1 MQNNTP
7 QSLYDLL
14 LTRDFEPKATKNG
27 APPLNANGQEDILAA
42 NMFEFNYKTPNKNYG
57 TVVIL
62 LGDDNNLV
70 VYYGDNVG
78 RSMETEDKTSWYNF
92 LEQLKS
98 FAVRNMLT
106 FELDN
111 IKKLKYTMQG
121 LAAIKEGLFEGY
133 YGNRKVSYSDQP
145 KKTRLVIK
153 HNRALG
159 ETDARFRNIDS
170 LFVETENGER
180 YRVPSRS
187 LMHGKLLARHC
198 SEGGNPYDAFG
209 RHIND
214 VVTELS
220 TLSRF
225 IRASK
230 NKEFGNDAS
239 EMVETAI
246 RHYSDLKAKAKHM
259 ISKRGYQESCDSFDP
274 ASISDVEITTEAIR
288 NMFVTQM
295 LDQRIEEALPIL
307 ARLQG
312 TEMKEADEFES
323 WTDSIVEGTWALPD
337 TAEAEIKIKELMS
350 KPLIVGADATNAT
363 EQLYDLVGD
372 DILFDALNDLADKD
386 PNANVWD
393 DPKVMRRLAQLG
405 IDQPEVQED
414 LDTDGVMMTRPSN
427 MSS

>member
-7 QSLYDLL
+7 QSLYNLL
-14 LTRDFEPKATKNG
+14 ITRDFEPEILDAKGKPVTSV
-27 APPLNANGQEDILAA
+27 EDAKL
-42 NMFEFNYKTPNKNYG
+42 FSFDYTTPNNNYG

-62 LGDDNNLV
+62 LGDDNNLE

-78 RSMETEDKTSWYNF
+78 RTMEAEDKSAWYKF
-92 LEQLKS
+92 LEQLKA
-98 FAVRNMLT
+98 FASRNMLS
-106 FELDN
+106 FELNN
-111 IKKLKYTMQG
+111 INKLKYTMQG

-153 HNRALG
+153 HSRPLG

-214 VVTELS
+214 VVNELS
-220 TLSRF
+220 TLSKF

-230 NKEFGNDAS
+230 HKKFGNDAS
-239 EMVETAI
+239 EMVEAAV

-259 ISKRGYQESCDSFDP
+259 ISKRGYQECRDNFDP
-274 ASISDVEITTEAIR
+274 AGISSTEITTEAIR
-288 NMFVTQM
+288 NMFVEQM

-307 ARLQG
+307 AKLCQP
-312 TEMKEADEFES
+312 ENKEADVFED
-323 WTDSIVEGTWALPD
+323 WADRLVEGTWALPD
-337 TAEAEIKIKELMS
+337 SKEAQLKLKELMD
-350 KPLIVGADATNAT
+350 KPLVVGADATNAT

-372 DILFDALNDLADKD
+372 DTLFDILGDIAQAD
-386 PNANVWD
+386 PNANAWD
-393 DPKVMRRLAQLG
+393 DPRVMKRLAELG
-405 IDQPEVQED
+405 VEQPEVQED
-414 LDTDGVMMTRPSN
+414 LDTDGIMMTRQSN